1 MLHTRAP
8 PLYRAPRA
16 ARAAHLSGGSPR
28 SLLTALAALTRS
40 LADPPVSSLSARAQI
55 GTGKDPGQRGQRDHL
70 GGALL
75 CGSHLGYTGRAPRLL
90 LASPAAPRLLLAS
103 LAAPR
108 LLRLACSRPAC
119 ASLACLLLL
128 LSLCTRVPAPPY
140 RATLP
145 PSRSCAHR
153 FNPNSSPPLLL
164 IPLFLT
170 PLFLAPLL
178 LAALRFAA
186 LQLSS
191 SKVAVLLLKTG
202 NNLYFVISVVLVVL
216 QVSYEAQHTTPL
228 LRHIPHSLP
237 RRC

>member
-1 MLHTRAP
+1 MLRARAP

-90 LASPAAPRLLLAS
+90 LASPAAPRLL
-103 LAAPR
+103 
-108 LLRLACSRPAC
+108 RLACSRPAC

-128 LSLCTRVPAPPY
+128 LSLCTRVLAPPY

-170 PLFLAPLL
+170 PLLLAPLL